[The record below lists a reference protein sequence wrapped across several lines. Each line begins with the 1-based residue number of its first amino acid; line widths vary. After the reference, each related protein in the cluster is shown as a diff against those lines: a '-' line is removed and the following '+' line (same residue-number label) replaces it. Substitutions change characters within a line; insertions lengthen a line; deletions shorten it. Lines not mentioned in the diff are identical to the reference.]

1 MSYNVLQS
9 VLLSYSLLLPIFF
22 FFQEFVSQARDCK
35 SFVVNDMPEHYSERI
50 SQVREKLQS
59 DPRYNENLHY
69 PKLVRLE
76 KKH

>member
-1 MSYNVLQS
+1 M
-9 VLLSYSLLLPIFF
+9 I
-22 FFQEFVSQARDCK
+22 FQEFVSQARECK
-35 SFVVNDMPEHYSERI
+35 SFVVNDMEENYYEKI